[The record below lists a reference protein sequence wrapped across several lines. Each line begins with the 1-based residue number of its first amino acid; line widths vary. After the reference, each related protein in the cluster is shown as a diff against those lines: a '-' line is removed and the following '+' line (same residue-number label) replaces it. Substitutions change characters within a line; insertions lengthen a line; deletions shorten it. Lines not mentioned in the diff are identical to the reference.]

1 MKDTDW
7 IILNELYKEPNLT
20 KVSEKLY
27 YSQPSLTK
35 IIQNIEE
42 EFDTRILLRS
52 SKGVKE
58 NILQKELRNI

>member
-52 SKGVKE
+52 SKGL
-58 NILQKELRNI
+58 NLQ

>member
-52 SKGVKE
+52 T
-58 NILQKELRNI
+58 

>member
-35 IIQNIEE
+35 IIQN
-42 EFDTRILLRS
+42 
-52 SKGVKE
+52 
-58 NILQKELRNI
+58 

>member
-52 SKGVKE
+52 SKGV
-58 NILQKELRNI
+58 NLQ